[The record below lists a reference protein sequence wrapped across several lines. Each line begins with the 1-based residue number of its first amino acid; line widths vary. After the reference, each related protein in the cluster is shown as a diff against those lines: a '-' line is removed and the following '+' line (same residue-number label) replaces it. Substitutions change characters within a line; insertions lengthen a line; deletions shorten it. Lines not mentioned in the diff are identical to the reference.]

1 MVLLLMAIIEG
12 SRAVVNLCKW
22 QRHGK
27 MKAESAL
34 ITGREEEDIAEARR
48 ER

>member
-1 MVLLLMAIIEG
+1 MAIIEG
-12 SRAVVNLCKW
+12 SRALVNLGESR
-22 QRHGK
+22 RHGK

-34 ITGREEEDIAEARR
+34 ITGREEEDIAEACL